1 MHAVSAVAALSVV
14 FLASCSSPVTDQ
26 SSYLYSSVA
35 AMSPGGAYWD
45 QGRDRYEEFDDNPV
59 KQVATD
65 PVSTFSIDVDT
76 ASYSIVRRYLREGRL
91 PPKDAVRTEELV
103 NYFDY
108 AYPLPDSRTKP
119 FRADIALFDTPW
131 DKDTMLLRIGLQG
144 FDIPAGRRPPANL
157 VFLIDTS
164 GSMNSPDKLPLVKR
178 AIRILAQRMNEDDRI
193 ALVAYAGSAGVVL
206 EPTPAAEMSK
216 ILGAID
222 NLSAGGSTAGGAG
235 IELAYRLAAESYR
248 DGAVNRVILATDGDF
263 NVGVTSIDA
272 LEELIS
278 AKRKTGVYLSILGFG
293 RGNLNDR
300 LMQKLAQAGNGNAAY
315 IDSFMEARKVLVDEM
330 GSTLI
335 PIADDVKVQIEFNP
349 AYVAEYRLIGYETRL
364 LKREDFNNDHVDAGE
379 VGSGHSVTALYEI
392 TPPGSKSR
400 LIDDLRYG
408 NPATPQAGG
417 VDNGEL
423 AWLRVRYKNPGESQS
438 HLIEQPV
445 AQASRTEFEAAPAD
459 ARFAASVAGF
469 AQLLR
474 GNDHM
479 GDFTFADVLRIAG
492 KTRGED
498 AFGYRAEFTQLVRT
512 AAGLSKVASAD

>member
-1 MHAVSAVAALSVV
+1 MKMLKQSALHAVSAVAALSVV

-235 IELAYRLAAESYR
+235 LELAYRLAAESYR

-263 NVGVTSIDA
+263 
-272 LEELIS
+272 
-278 AKRKTGVYLSILGFG
+278 
-293 RGNLNDR
+293 
-300 LMQKLAQAGNGNAAY
+300 
-315 IDSFMEARKVLVDEM
+315 
-330 GSTLI
+330 
-335 PIADDVKVQIEFNP
+335 
-349 AYVAEYRLIGYETRL
+349 
-364 LKREDFNNDHVDAGE
+364 
-379 VGSGHSVTALYEI
+379 
-392 TPPGSKSR
+392 
-400 LIDDLRYG
+400 
-408 NPATPQAGG
+408 
-417 VDNGEL
+417 
-423 AWLRVRYKNPGESQS
+423 
-438 HLIEQPV
+438 
-445 AQASRTEFEAAPAD
+445 
-459 ARFAASVAGF
+459 
-469 AQLLR
+469 
-474 GNDHM
+474 
-479 GDFTFADVLRIAG
+479 
-492 KTRGED
+492 
-498 AFGYRAEFTQLVRT
+498 
-512 AAGLSKVASAD
+512 